1 MKWIGQHI
9 YDFVSRFRNDVY
21 LEDVSTGTIASGGNL
36 GLDSNN
42 KIVKATVSSGS
53 GDITEVN
60 ITTDSGS
67 GSKAS
72 ETSGSADFSI
82 LGSNGVNVTN
92 SGTTITATA
101 VPSEID
107 HDSLNNFTAA
117 EHFPQSDITTVG
129 TIGTGVW
136 QGTAIA
142 SAYMASA
149 TDSAKGAVELATV
162 DEATAGTGSGTAV
175 TPVGLESH
183 VSARFS
189 YQYINFIGNSDGTS
203 WATPTQNGSNA
214 HQWTNYTGETGT
226 SVGSTTIS
234 VGRQYSVVG
243 FTMPYAGQL
252 MGFYGTMR
260 NHNNNNQG
268 SLGLFVAS
276 GSSVWGSTT
285 AKSYT
290 LRAMGSQ
297 SYSGGAGVSYQ
308 GGCKVDAI
316 LGSPF
321 TLAQGDIIIPAALE
335 TTADKVYFQMTMVIR
350 TLIPT

>member
-1 MKWIGQHI
+1 M
-9 YDFVSRFRNDVY
+9 
-21 LEDVSTGTIASGGNL
+21 

-107 HDSLNNFTAA
+107 HDSLNNFVAA
-117 EHFPQSDITTVG
+117 EHFAQSDITTVG

-162 DEATAGTGSGTAV
+162 DEATTGTDSNTAV
-175 TPVGLESH
+175 TPAGLESH
-183 VSARFS
+183 VNARFS

-214 HQWTNYTGETGT
+214 HQWTNYTEETGT
-226 SVGSTTIS
+226 TVGGDEPTTITL
-234 VGRQYSVVG
+234 GRQYTVVG

-268 SLGLFVAS
+268 SLGLFVGDGAS
-276 GSSVWGSTT
+276 IWGATT
-285 AKSYT
+285 TKSYS
-290 LRAMGSQ
+290 LQAMGSQ

-308 GGCKVDAI
+308 GGCKIEA
-316 LGSPF
+316 LLESPY
-321 TLAQGDIIIPAALE
+321 TLAQGDIIIPAVLE
-335 TTADKVYFQMTMVIR
+335 TSDDKVYFQMTMVIR